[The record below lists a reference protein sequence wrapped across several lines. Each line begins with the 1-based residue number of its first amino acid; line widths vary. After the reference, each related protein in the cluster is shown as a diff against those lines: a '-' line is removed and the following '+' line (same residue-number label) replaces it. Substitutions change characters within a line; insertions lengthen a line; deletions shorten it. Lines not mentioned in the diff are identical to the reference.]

1 MKKNKKLFALLFC
14 CLFLFSTIFGATLKY
29 DRNGNVYFDY
39 GTRKYTNEEFVDE
52 DTFDQITIFSAIEF
66 GDWAVIQKELDSGID
81 INSTIIVDEDPF
93 VSIYTPLSY
102 ALFHNT
108 LESEKRYRK
117 SPKEVIVKKLI
128 EAGADVN
135 SSMVWGFQG
144 SGLRETSCL
153 SLTIQEYK
161 KGNLSKDF
169 LKTMIDKVDSLPRT
183 PIDSY
188 FEIST
193 LGDVDI
199 IKVCFDKIK
208 SYDDTTDTLMEF
220 LLASIYFP
228 CIVASNKDTPIPDY
242 VADYCIEIS
251 EMPFVLM
258 NVKQITER
266 FFSFNNG
273 NGLYEKISEKYSN
286 DYNWQSIVITFE
298 LLKKISKLE

>member
-29 DRNGNVYFDY
+29 DRNGDVYFDY
-39 GTRKYTNEEFVDE
+39 GTRKYTNEEIVDE

-66 GDWAVIQKELDSGID
+66 GDWNVIQKELDSGID
-81 INSTIIVDEDPF
+81 INSCIIVNEDPF
-93 VSIYTPLSY
+93 VSMYTPLSY